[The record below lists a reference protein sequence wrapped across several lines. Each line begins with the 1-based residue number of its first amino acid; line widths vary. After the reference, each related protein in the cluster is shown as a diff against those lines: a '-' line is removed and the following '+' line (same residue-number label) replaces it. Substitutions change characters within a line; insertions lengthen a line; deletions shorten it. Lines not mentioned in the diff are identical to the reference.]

1 MLRFTVN
8 QAKSLPSITP
18 NNTKKMLKLHKLYA
32 TQKYH
37 DVQILYFF
45 TKHDGDYFEA
55 ALELGC
61 CVMTM
66 YSRVR
71 RLDKDYNGQILSV
84 IKLHHRRTLRV
95 DAKVSNQQIIDAVMH
110 TRSFRAAAKKL
121 GVSKSCVVAR
131 AHELGLQPKLGH
143 KRYRS

>member
-1 MLRFTVN
+1 MLRYTVN
-8 QAKSLPSITP
+8 KVKSFPSITP
-18 NNTKKMLKLHKLYA
+18 ANTKKMLKLHKLYA
-32 TQKYH
+32 AQKYH

-61 CVMTM
+61 HARTM
-66 YSRVR
+66 YTRVR
-71 RLDKDYNGQILSV
+71 VLDKEYNGRILSV
-84 IKLHHRRTLRV
+84 IKMCRKRTLRI

-121 GVSKSCVVAR
+121 GVSKSCVIAR
-131 AHELGLQPKLGH
+131 ARELGLKPKLGW
-143 KRYRS
+143 KKNR